1 MHRIVLARA
10 LVILALLGAQCEPA
24 SAATT
29 ALIGGTLI
37 DGTGSPPL
45 NRSVVLIQDERIVAI
60 GREGE
65 VHIPADA
72 ARISTVGYT
81 VLPGLIDVA
90 VHLNEIGHGSRTRWR
105 EAYEPLTDKVVLPVA
120 SRALLSAGVTTA
132 RDVSTPLESSRT
144 IRRRIADGKVPGPT
158 LLLAGTHI
166 ARDAHAHA
174 KTLTARTATELRQA
188 VDKLAALGADAVIVE
203 DASDYSAGELS
214 TLHYAAEDAGL
225 RWYAWVHTDADIAPA
240 VQAGA
245 FGLIGMGADF
255 HESLPPDATRA
266 LSARA
271 SAGRPVYWALGASVL
286 TNHEWLRSNTASLDE
301 PRWKAALP
309 PIVAQDIRQSLADLD
324 QRPIEL
330 ETPTLR
336 HSVLGSRIRSARDAG
351 ARFLVGSLAG
361 EPGHITSRATWQE
374 AEVLVTAAGYTPTE
388 ALRAATLDAAF
399 ALGKD
404 ADVGSLAPG
413 KYADIIAVRGDVL
426 RSIDHLADVRLVF
439 RHGVRYTPTVAAD
452 DEEE

>member
-1 MHRIVLARA
+1 MHRIVFVRTLSA
-10 LVILALLGAQCEPA
+10 LALLTLISAHA
-24 SAATT
+24 SAAMT

-65 VHIPADA
+65 VRIPVDA
-72 ARISTVGYT
+72 ARVSTVGYT

-90 VHLNEIGHGSRTRWR
+90 VHLNEIGHGSRARWR

-132 RDVSTPLESSRT
+132 RDVATPLESGRT
-144 IRRRIADGKVPGPT
+144 IRRRIVDGKAPGPT

-166 ARDAHAHA
+166 GRDAHAHS
-174 KTLTARTATELRQA
+174 KILMARTATEIRQA
-188 VDKLAALGADAVIVE
+188 VDRLAALGADALIVE
-203 DASDYSAGELS
+203 DAADYSVAELS
-214 TLHYAAEDAGL
+214 TLHFAAEDAGL
-225 RWYAWVHTDADIAPA
+225 RWYAWVRSDADIAPA

-245 FGLIGMGADF
+245 FGLIGLGGDF

-266 LSARA
+266 LTARA
-271 SAGRPVYWALGASVL
+271 AAGRPVYWALGASVL

-324 QRPIEL
+324 QHPIEL

-336 HSVLGSRIRSARDAG
+336 YSVLASRIRSARDAG

-452 DEEE
+452 EEE

>member
-1 MHRIVLARA
+1 MQRTASTRTLWITA
-10 LVILALLGAQCEPA
+10 LVAALVTPAQ
-24 SAATT
+24 AAMT
-29 ALIGGTLI
+29 ALVGGTLI

-45 NRSVVLIQDERIVAI
+45 NRSVVLIQDDRIVAI

-65 VHIPADA
+65 VHIPSDA

-120 SRALLSAGVTTA
+120 SRALLAAGVTTA
-132 RDVSTPLESSRT
+132 RDVATPIENGRSV
-144 IRRRIADGKVPGPT
+144 RRRIADGKVPGPT

-166 ARDAHAHA
+166 GRDAHAHSRV
-174 KTLTARTATELRQA
+174 LIARTATELREA
-188 VDKLAALGADAVIVE
+188 VAKLAAIGADAVILE
-203 DASDYSAGELS
+203 DAAEYSAGELS
-214 TLHYAAEDAGL
+214 TLHYAVEDAGM
-225 RWYAWVHTDADIAPA
+225 RWYAWVRTDADIAPA
-240 VQAGA
+240 VRAGA
-245 FGLIGMGADF
+245 FGLISLGGDF
-255 HESLPPDATRA
+255 HETLPPEAASA
-266 LSARA
+266 LTARA
-271 SAGRPVYWALGASVL
+271 ATGRPVYWALGASVL
-286 TNHEWLRSNTASLDE
+286 TNHEWMRANSAVLDE

-309 PIVAQDIRQSLADLD
+309 PVVAQDIQQSLSDLD
-324 QRPIEL
+324 KRPIDL
-330 ETPTLR
+330 ETPNLR
-336 HSVLGSRIRSARDAG
+336 HSVLGSRIRSARSAG

-374 AEVLVTAAGYTPTE
+374 AEALVTEAGYTPTE

-404 ADVGSLAPG
+404 ADIGSIAPG
-413 KYADIIAVRGDVL
+413 KYADIVAVRGDVL
-426 RSIDHLADVRLVF
+426 RNIEHLADVRLVF
-439 RHGVRYTPTVAAD
+439 RHGVRFTPSAAM